1 MSSVTASVELQ
12 SRLPVPRLRHVW
24 TYGTILLTI
33 GVTAA
38 LIVCAPSRDGRATGT
53 LFAIVFIGSGV
64 HVASTAWFYTVPAV
78 REHARSHRV
87 RYYLV
92 PGALVAGT
100 AALAAAMPMA
110 RFRWFLVPYFA
121 WQYFHYQKQNVGMSA
136 LAGVSSSAGRL
147 SPLQRRCI
155 VSAGIAGIVALLAHP
170 KLLGLSALYGPRNV
184 VFALAAVAMTAAIV
198 LGLVSLATS
207 KTQVRIP
214 GFVAIYVSSLLFF
227 APVFLFRSPFAA
239 AGSFA
244 IAHGY
249 QYLLIMTLVAG
260 ADHGARQRLRGLVA
274 LVAVAVLGGWLL
286 YHGQTVRTVDAGGRA
301 IFGAYLGLV
310 MAHFVLDADL
320 WRLRSDFQ
328 RRFLGDRLP
337 YLLPTTR

>member
-1 MSSVTASVELQ
+1 MTSSVELQ
-12 SRLPVPRLRHVW
+12 SRLAVPRLRHIW
-24 TYGTILLTI
+24 TYGTILLTV

-38 LIVCAPSRDGRATGT
+38 LIVCAPSHGGRATGT

-87 RYYLV
+87 RYYV
-92 PGALVAGT
+92 IPGALVAGT
-100 AALAAAMPMA
+100 AVLAAAMPMA

-136 LAGVSSSAGRL
+136 LAGASSSAGRL
-147 SPLQRRCI
+147 STLQRRCI
-155 VSAGIAGIVALLAHP
+155 VSAGLAGIVALLAHP
-170 KLLGLSALYGPRNV
+170 KLLGLGGLYEPRTAI
-184 VFALAAVAMTAAIV
+184 FGAAAVAMSAAMVI
-198 LGLVSLATS
+198 GLASLATS
-207 KTQVRIP
+207 KTQAREP
-214 GFVAIYVSSLLFF
+214 AFVVIYTSSLLFF
-227 APVFLFRSPFAA
+227 VPVFLFRSPFAA
-239 AGSFA
+239 ASSFA

-260 ADHGARQRLRGLVA
+260 ADHAARQRLRALGA
-274 LVAVAVLGGWLL
+274 LVVIAVLGGWLL
-286 YHGQTVRTVDAGGRA
+286 YHGQTVRTVDAVGRA
-301 IFGAYLGLV
+301 IFGAYLGFV

-320 WRLRSDFQ
+320 WRLRSEFQ

-337 YLLPTTR
+337 YLLKATR